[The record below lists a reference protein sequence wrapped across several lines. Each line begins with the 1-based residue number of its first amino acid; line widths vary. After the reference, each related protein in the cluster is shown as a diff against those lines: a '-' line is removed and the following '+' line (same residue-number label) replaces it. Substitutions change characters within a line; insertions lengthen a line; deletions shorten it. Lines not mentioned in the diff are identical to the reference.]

1 VILLNEISFPE
12 SLGLRIQRLDR
23 LASIGTLSAGLAH
36 EIKNALVAVT
46 TFVQDLVER
55 NKDSE
60 LAELVSREL
69 RRIDSIV
76 SQMLNF
82 AGPPRPSFA
91 VASVH
96 GIVDQCLRLIHPQLE
111 AKQIHLH
118 RAFGATRDGVEGD
131 EYQLEQ
137 ALLNVFLNALAAM
150 DAQGQL
156 DVETS
161 ISERHLQSAASLA
174 SGPSLFLTI
183 SDSGAGIPPENLSR
197 LFEPF
202 FSTKPHGTGLGLPIT
217 RRIIVEHRGEIT
229 VESELGK
236 GTTFRI
242 ILPLAASPA

>member
-1 VILLNEISFPE
+1 M
-12 SLGLRIQRLDR
+12 GLRIQRLDR

-161 ISERHLQSAASLA
+161 ISERHLQSAASSVGTVA
-174 SGPSLFLTI
+174 IPDHFRFR
-183 SDSGAGIPPENLSR
+183 AGIPPENLSR

-202 FSTKPHGTGLGLPIT
+202 FSTKPHGTGFGPADYAANHCRAPPGKSRLKVNWAREQRFALSSLWQLRQPDLALDLPT
-217 RRIIVEHRGEIT
+217 RP
-229 VESELGK
+229 S
-236 GTTFRI
+236 
-242 ILPLAASPA
+242 